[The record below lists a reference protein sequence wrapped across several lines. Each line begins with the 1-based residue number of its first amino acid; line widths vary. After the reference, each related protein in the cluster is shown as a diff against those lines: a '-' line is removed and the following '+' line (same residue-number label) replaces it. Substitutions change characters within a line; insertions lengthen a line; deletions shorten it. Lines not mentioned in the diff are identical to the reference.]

1 MFLLI
6 LWIFV
11 FLVNTLFDSC
21 IVNLIL
27 RIRLHTKNV
36 KGNNFQILIA
46 ALFII
51 LAVVNIITT
60 VIALDDKSAE
70 SETLVKTVTSD
81 EELIQDEYYITD
93 EGY

>member
-1 MFLLI
+1 MFLFI

-11 FLVNTLFDSC
+11 LIIW

-27 RIRLHTKNV
+27 RTRPHMKNV

-51 LAVVNIITT
+51 LAIVNIITI
-60 VIALDDKSAE
+60 VVDKSTK
-70 SETLVKTVTSD
+70 SETLVETVTSD
-81 EELIQDEYYITD
+81 EEFIQDEYYITN

>member
-1 MFLLI
+1 MFSLI
-6 LWIFV
+6 LWNFV
-11 FLVNTLFDSC
+11 L
-21 IVNLIL
+21 IIWIGNLIL
-27 RIRLHTKNV
+27 RTRPHMKNV

-51 LAVVNIITT
+51 LAIVNIITI
-60 VIALDDKSAE
+60 VIISDDKSDKP
-70 SETLVKTVTSD
+70 ETLVETVTSD

>member
-6 LWIFV
+6 LWVFV
-11 FLVNTLFDSC
+11 LIIW

-27 RIRLHTKNV
+27 RTRPHMKNV

-51 LAVVNIITT
+51 LAIVNIITI
-60 VIALDDKSAE
+60 VVDKSTE
-70 SETLVKTVTSD
+70 SETLVETVTSN
-81 EELIQDEYYITD
+81 EEFIQDEYYITN

>member
-11 FLVNTLFDSC
+11 LIIL
-21 IVNLIL
+21 IGNLIL
-27 RIRLHTKNV
+27 RTRPHMKNV
-36 KGNNFQILIA
+36 NGNNFQILIV

-51 LAVVNIITT
+51 LAVVNILTI
-60 VIALDDKSAE
+60 VVRLDNKSAE
-70 SETLVKTVTSD
+70 SESLVETATSD
-81 EELIQDEYYITD
+81 EEFIQDEYYITD

>member
-11 FLVNTLFDSC
+11 L
-21 IVNLIL
+21 IIWIGNLIL
-27 RIRLHTKNV
+27 RTRPHMKNV

-51 LAVVNIITT
+51 LAIVNIITT
-60 VIALDDKSAE
+60 IIVSDDKSDKP
-70 SETLVKTVTSD
+70 ETLVETVTSD

>member
-11 FLVNTLFDSC
+11 LIIW

-36 KGNNFQILIA
+36 NGNNFQILIA

>member
-11 FLVNTLFDSC
+11 LIIW

-27 RIRLHTKNV
+27 RTRPHMKNV

-51 LAVVNIITT
+51 LAIVNIITI
-60 VIALDDKSAE
+60 VVDKSTE
-70 SETLVKTVTSD
+70 SETLVETVTSN
-81 EELIQDEYYITD
+81 EEFIQDEYYITN

>member
-11 FLVNTLFDSC
+11 LIIW

-36 KGNNFQILIA
+36 NGNNFQILIA
-46 ALFII
+46 SLFII
-51 LAVVNIITT
+51 LAVVNIITI
-60 VIALDDKSAE
+60 VVDKSTE
-70 SETLVKTVTSD
+70 SETLVETVTSN
-81 EELIQDEYYITD
+81 EEFIQDEYYITN

>member
-11 FLVNTLFDSC
+11 L
-21 IVNLIL
+21 IIWIGNLIL
-27 RIRLHTKNV
+27 RTRPHMKNV

-60 VIALDDKSAE
+60 IVVRLDDKSAE
-70 SETLVKTVTSD
+70 SETLVETVTSD

>member
-6 LWIFV
+6 LWVFV
-11 FLVNTLFDSC
+11 LIIW

-27 RIRLHTKNV
+27 RTRPHMKNV

-51 LAVVNIITT
+51 LAIVNIITI
-60 VIALDDKSAE
+60 VVDKSTE

>member
-11 FLVNTLFDSC
+11 LIIW

-36 KGNNFQILIA
+36 NGNNFQILIA

-51 LAVVNIITT
+51 MAVVNIITI
-60 VIALDDKSAE
+60 VVDKSAE
-70 SETLVKTVTSD
+70 SETLVETVTSD

>member
-6 LWIFV
+6 LWNFV
-11 FLVNTLFDSC
+11 L
-21 IVNLIL
+21 IIWIGNLIL
-27 RIRLHTKNV
+27 RIRPHMKNV

-51 LAVVNIITT
+51 LAIVNIITI
-60 VIALDDKSAE
+60 VIIPDDKSDKP
-70 SETLVKTVTSD
+70 ETLVETVTSD

>member
-11 FLVNTLFDSC
+11 L
-21 IVNLIL
+21 IIWIGNLIL
-27 RIRLHTKNV
+27 RTRPHMK
-36 KGNNFQILIA
+36 
-46 ALFII
+46 

-60 VIALDDKSAE
+60 AIALDNKSAE
-70 SETLVKTVTSD
+70 SETLVETVISD
-81 EELIQDEYYITD
+81 EEFIQDEYYITD

>member
-1 MFLLI
+1 MFSLI
-6 LWIFV
+6 LWNFV
-11 FLVNTLFDSC
+11 L
-21 IVNLIL
+21 IIWIGNLIL
-27 RIRLHTKNV
+27 RIRPHMKNV

-51 LAVVNIITT
+51 LAIVNIITI
-60 VIALDDKSAE
+60 VIISDDKSDKP
-70 SETLVKTVTSD
+70 ETLVETVTSD

>member
-11 FLVNTLFDSC
+11 LIIW

-27 RIRLHTKNV
+27 RTQPHMKNV

-51 LAVVNIITT
+51 LAIVNIITI
-60 VIALDDKSAE
+60 VVDKSAK

>member
-11 FLVNTLFDSC
+11 L
-21 IVNLIL
+21 IIWIGNLIL
-27 RIRLHTKNV
+27 RTRPHMKNV

-51 LAVVNIITT
+51 LAIVNIIRRAISLNSDASPETISTETT
-60 VIALDDKSAE
+60 ATPI
-70 SETLVKTVTSD
+70 
-81 EELIQDEYYITD
+81 EEQTYNGEKLFIVEDSY
-93 EGY
+93 

>member
-11 FLVNTLFDSC
+11 L
-21 IVNLIL
+21 IIWIGNLIL
-27 RIRLHTKNV
+27 RTRPHMKNV

-51 LAVVNIITT
+51 LAVVNIITI
-60 VIALDDKSAE
+60 VVRPDDKSAK
-70 SETLVKTVTSD
+70 SEPLVETVTSD

>member
-1 MFLLI
+1 MFLFI

-11 FLVNTLFDSC
+11 LIIL

-70 SETLVKTVTSD
+70 SETLVETVTSD
-81 EELIQDEYYITD
+81 GEFIQDEYYITD

>member
-11 FLVNTLFDSC
+11 LIIW

-36 KGNNFQILIA
+36 NGNNFQILIIS
-46 ALFII
+46 LFII
-51 LAVVNIITT
+51 LAVVNIITI
-60 VIALDDKSAE
+60 VVDKSAK
-70 SETLVKTVTSD
+70 SETLVETVTSD
-81 EELIQDEYYITD
+81 EEFIQDEYYIIH

>member
-11 FLVNTLFDSC
+11 L
-21 IVNLIL
+21 IIWIGNLIL
-27 RIRLHTKNV
+27 RTRPHMKNV

-51 LAVVNIITT
+51 LAVVNIITI
-60 VIALDDKSAE
+60 VVDKSAE

>member
-11 FLVNTLFDSC
+11 LIIL
-21 IVNLIL
+21 IGNLIL
-27 RIRLHTKNV
+27 RTRPHMKNV
-36 KGNNFQILIA
+36 NGNNFQILIV

-51 LAVVNIITT
+51 LAVVNIITI
-60 VIALDDKSAE
+60 VVRLDNKSAE
-70 SETLVKTVTSD
+70 SESLVETATSD
-81 EELIQDEYYITD
+81 EEFIQDEYYITD

>member
-11 FLVNTLFDSC
+11 L
-21 IVNLIL
+21 IIWIGNLIL
-27 RIRLHTKNV
+27 RTRLHTKNV

-51 LAVVNIITT
+51 LAVVNIITI
-60 VIALDDKSAE
+60 VVDKSAE

-93 EGY
+93 EVY

>member
-1 MFLLI
+1 MLLLI

-11 FLVNTLFDSC
+11 LIIW

-27 RIRLHTKNV
+27 RIRLHTKNA

-60 VIALDDKSAE
+60 VIALDNKSAE
-70 SETLVKTVTSD
+70 SETLVKTVISD

>member
-11 FLVNTLFDSC
+11 LIIW

-51 LAVVNIITT
+51 IAVVNIITT
-60 VIALDDKSAE
+60 VITLDNKSAE

>member
-6 LWIFV
+6 LWNFV
-11 FLVNTLFDSC
+11 LIIW

-27 RIRLHTKNV
+27 RIRPHMKNV

-51 LAVVNIITT
+51 LAIVNIITI
-60 VIALDDKSAE
+60 VIIPDDKSDKP
-70 SETLVKTVTSD
+70 ETLVETVTSD

>member
-1 MFLLI
+1 MFSLI

-11 FLVNTLFDSC
+11 L
-21 IVNLIL
+21 IIWIGNLIL
-27 RIRLHTKNV
+27 RTRPHMKNV

-51 LAVVNIITT
+51 LAIVNIITI
-60 VIALDDKSAE
+60 VVDKSTE
-70 SETLVKTVTSD
+70 SETLVETVTSN
-81 EELIQDEYYITD
+81 EEFIQDEYYITN

>member
-11 FLVNTLFDSC
+11 LIIW

-27 RIRLHTKNV
+27 RTRPHMKNV

-51 LAVVNIITT
+51 LAIVNILTI
-60 VIALDDKSAE
+60 VVDKSTE
-70 SETLVKTVTSD
+70 PETLVETVTSN
-81 EELIQDEYYITD
+81 EEFIQDEYYITN

>member
-11 FLVNTLFDSC
+11 LIIW

-36 KGNNFQILIA
+36 NGNNFQILIIS
-46 ALFII
+46 LFIT
-51 LAVVNIITT
+51 LAVVNIITI
-60 VIALDDKSAE
+60 VVDKSAK
-70 SETLVKTVTSD
+70 SETLVETVTSG
-81 EELIQDEYYITD
+81 EEFIQDEYYITD

>member
-6 LWIFV
+6 LWSFV
-11 FLVNTLFDSC
+11 L
-21 IVNLIL
+21 IIWIGNLIL
-27 RIRLHTKNV
+27 RTRPHMKNV

-51 LAVVNIITT
+51 LAVVNIIII
-60 VIALDDKSAE
+60 VVDKSAE
-70 SETLVKTVTSD
+70 SETLVETVTSD

>member
-6 LWIFV
+6 LWIFG
-11 FLVNTLFDSC
+11 LIIW

-70 SETLVKTVTSD
+70 SETLVETVTSD
-81 EELIQDEYYITD
+81 EEFIQDGYYITD

>member
-11 FLVNTLFDSC
+11 LIIW

-60 VIALDDKSAE
+60 VVDKSAK

>member
-11 FLVNTLFDSC
+11 LIIW

-36 KGNNFQILIA
+36 NGNNFQILIA

-51 LAVVNIITT
+51 LAVVNIIT
-60 VIALDDKSAE
+60 IAVDKSAE
-70 SETLVKTVTSD
+70 SEVLVETVTSD
-81 EELIQDEYYITD
+81 EEFIQDGYYITD

>member
-11 FLVNTLFDSC
+11 L
-21 IVNLIL
+21 IIWIGNLIL
-27 RIRLHTKNV
+27 RTRLHTKNV

-51 LAVVNIITT
+51 LAVVNIII
-60 VIALDDKSAE
+60 VIALDNKSAE

>member
-11 FLVNTLFDSC
+11 LIIW

-60 VIALDDKSAE
+60 VIAFDDKSAE

>member
-1 MFLLI
+1 M
-6 LWIFV
+6 
-11 FLVNTLFDSC
+11 
-21 IVNLIL
+21 
-27 RIRLHTKNV
+27 KNV

-51 LAVVNIITT
+51 LAIVNIITI
-60 VIALDDKSAE
+60 VIISDDKSDKP
-70 SETLVKTVTSD
+70 ETLVETVTSD

>member
-11 FLVNTLFDSC
+11 L
-21 IVNLIL
+21 IIWIGNLIL
-27 RIRLHTKNV
+27 RTRPHMKNV

-51 LAVVNIITT
+51 LAVVNIITI
-60 VIALDDKSAE
+60 VVDKSAK
-70 SETLVKTVTSD
+70 SKTLVETVTSD